1 MANTE
6 NKNSKNSNPGG
17 LITDYD
23 HNMRQPDI
31 ILPGEIP
38 AIILPIIDNSIKN
51 FEEQKKENPDKDNLN
66 AGINEADEM
75 DNSGAA
81 GE

>member
-6 NKNSKNSNPGG
+6 IKNSKDSKTGG
-17 LITDYD
+17 LITDND
-23 HNMRQPDI
+23 QELRQPDI
-31 ILPGEIP
+31 ILPGETP
-38 AIILPIIDNSIKN
+38 AIILPIIDNSVKDID
-51 FEEQKKENPDKDNLN
+51 EQKKESPDKDNLN